1 MNMVLKFNRKTLWVC
16 VFAIVIFAIVI
27 AVCLRA
33 EDITGNWQG
42 TITPPQG
49 NPRRMILQVIRDDSG
64 ALKARIYSI
73 DQSPEGDRVD
83 SIKVQDSTVTFVVGM
98 LQLSYEGN
106 LSPDGNLIT
115 GTWTRG
121 SGVAFNFKKSTQA
134 TAWSLP
140 SPSLTASRNTPKSR
154 LPASPSLLCRMMPH
168 SPRTPPTTL
177 QRK

>member
-27 AVCLRA
+27 AVSLRA

-73 DQSPEGDRVD
+73 DQH
-83 SIKVQDSTVTFVVGM
+83 VV
-98 LQLSYEGN
+98 
-106 LSPDGNLIT
+106 
-115 GTWTRG
+115 
-121 SGVAFNFKKSTQA
+121 
-134 TAWSLP
+134 
-140 SPSLTASRNTPKSR
+140 R
-154 LPASPSLLCRMMPH
+154 LPNANHYVFRSNEAEVIRAMNDFLDELPQP
-168 SPRTPPTTL
+168 
-177 QRK
+177 